1 MFEKN
6 SITLRCP
13 RAVGGRVTWSR
24 ESAGRTVNIISS
36 GGDKDIKHIDDPFK
50 RYSLLVDKSLY
61 ILRVQVSDSGKY
73 LCNEAAVDLT
83 VLPADRE
90 SSVQT
95 WSRDVGE
102 IEEGRNHVSKVTRE
116 LILRRARPDESG
128 LYSCDGKPA
137 VYVTVTKGETTERG
151 VIHLAGMEKESITLH
166 CGSSVQNKVT
176 WSRERNGTKED
187 IIKCNG
193 DSETKII
200 KDPQKHFSLLADK
213 SLYILKLNV
222 SYSGRYLCDNEPAV
236 ELTVIPTGTKIYNIT
251 EGSTFPPEYP
261 VDVTGSDS
269 TTCHGEKAG
278 HNFVSSINKIKN
290 GNVHL
295 DDTGL
300 YFCNGKIAFY
310 LNVTKVDGPDRDNH
324 LFLGLLVGIG
334 GLIILIIIII
344 IIVCW
349 TWRFR
354 LKRLAFERSSNESN
368 SIYCMATFP
377 GETNQTEP
385 TYYVIADQPQTGSGT
400 DPSQSM
406 VDVYAPVEEE

>member
-1 MFEKN
+1 
-6 SITLRCP
+6 
-13 RAVGGRVTWSR
+13 
-24 ESAGRTVNIISS
+24 
-36 GGDKDIKHIDDPFK
+36 
-50 RYSLLVDKSLY
+50 
-61 ILRVQVSDSGKY
+61 
-73 LCNEAAVDLT
+73 
-83 VLPADRE
+83 
-90 SSVQT
+90 
-95 WSRDVGE
+95 
-102 IEEGRNHVSKVTRE
+102 
-116 LILRRARPDESG
+116 
-128 LYSCDGKPA
+128 
-137 VYVTVTKGETTERG
+137 
-151 VIHLAGMEKESITLH
+151 MEKESITLH

-344 IIVCW
+344 IVCW

-354 LKRLAFERSSNESN
+354 LKRLESNRPVHIYDEILEVKRPSNAFERSSDESN
-368 SIYCMATFP
+368 GIYCMATFP

-400 DPSQSM
+400 ECQYSVIRDGLHSGNNKDPSQSM